1 MDFELEY
8 AVIRL
13 HDITRLIEEKI
24 GIGELSQDIRKCADR
39 LSELS
44 KVSNEILWLWVGFRT
59 QQNLLDSEL
68 NVATLGWK
76 AGEYFKV
83 TTVNGR
89 AMLVKVDPLEKF
101 LLVGKKNNG
110 WYRKLS

>member
-13 HDITRLIEEKI
+13 HDIARLIEEKI

-44 KVSNEILWLWVGFRT
+44 KVPNE
-59 QQNLLDSEL
+59 
-68 NVATLGWK
+68 TL
-76 AGEYFKV
+76 
-83 TTVNGR
+83 
-89 AMLVKVDPLEKF
+89 
-101 LLVGKKNNG
+101 
-110 WYRKLS
+110 